1 MVIWV
6 AIKFAIILVEFS
18 KNELIN
24 ELYGVKIIFR
34 LSHINNIII
43 YIIIIY

>member
-1 MVIWV
+1 MIIWV

-24 ELYGVKIIFR
+24 ELYGWR
-34 LSHINNIII
+34 
-43 YIIIIY
+43 